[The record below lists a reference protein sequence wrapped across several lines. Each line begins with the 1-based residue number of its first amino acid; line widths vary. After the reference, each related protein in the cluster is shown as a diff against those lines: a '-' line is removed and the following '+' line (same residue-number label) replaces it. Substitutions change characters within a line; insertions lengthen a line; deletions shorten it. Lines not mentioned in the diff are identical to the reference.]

1 MAEPEKAR
9 TLKAT
14 GGNTA
19 AHVAFV
25 GKFSQPQEKPTQART
40 ASDFAKYNLNKY
52 HTGKG
57 TDIL

>member
-9 TLKAT
+9 TSKAT

-25 GKFSQPQEKPTQART
+25 DSFQAKQSRT
-40 ASDFAKYNLNKY
+40 APDFTKYNLNKY
-52 HTGKG
+52 HTRKG